1 MVSWVE
7 NESSGYSETYLPP
20 LLPPPPPCWQP
31 DSWVL
36 LWMEKQSWRLGSSSI
51 GRCCHLEASPVKKIY
66 RDRER
71 GTRALAPGL
80 LISIYNLFSLEKI
93 IKSLT
98 EIRGHV
104 ASSTS
109 LLWQACCVRG
119 KPSSWFYKPIF
130 LVFFSVVYPL
140 ITSVGW
146 MSFSPTATVTGLIL
160 FQIASLLHF
169 LHDYGPVQAFSM
181 FNFDW
186 LHFLGKHQFFHN
198 FKYISVVRCNV
209 IPWNFYSLICLQL
222 YVIFKLSGYPFTFL
236 DTAVL
241 EWDSGRHVY

>member
-20 LLPPPPPCWQP
+20 PLSPPPSCWQP

-36 LWMEKQSWRLGSSSI
+36 LRMEKQSWCLGSSSI
-51 GRCCHLEASPVKKIY
+51 GRCCHLEASPVKKKY
-66 RDRER
+66 RDRQR
-71 GTRALAPGL
+71 KRNQGPGSRSVDFY
-80 LISIYNLFSLEKI
+80 IQPLFSGENYKVI
-93 IKSLT
+93 NLT

-104 ASSTS
+104 ASSTL

-130 LVFFSVVYPL
+130 LVFSVACSL

-146 MSFSPTATVTGLIL
+146 MPFPPTATVPGPIL
-160 FQIASLLHF
+160 FQMINLLHF
-169 LHDYGPVQAFSM
+169 LHDYGQVQALSM

-186 LHFLGKHQFFHN
+186 LHFLRKHQFFHN
-198 FKYISVVRCNV
+198 FKYISVVRCNI
-209 IPWNFYSLICLQL
+209 IP
-222 YVIFKLSGYPFTFL
+222 
-236 DTAVL
+236 
-241 EWDSGRHVY
+241 

>member
-1 MVSWVE
+1 MWPA
-7 NESSGYSETYLPP
+7 PP
-20 LLPPPPPCWQP
+20 RCSDRPA
-31 DSWVL
+31 VL
-36 LWMEKQSWRLGSSSI
+36 EGSPAVGFI
-51 GRCCHLEASPVKKIY
+51 
-66 RDRER
+66 
-71 GTRALAPGL
+71 
-80 LISIYNLFSLEKI
+80 NLFSL
-93 IKSLT
+93 
-98 EIRGHV
+98 
-104 ASSTS
+104 A
-109 LLWQACCVRG
+109 
-119 KPSSWFYKPIF
+119 
-130 LVFFSVVYPL
+130 FFFPVVYPL

-198 FKYISVVRCNV
+198 FKYIFVVKCNV

-222 YVIFKLSGYPFTFL
+222 YVIFKHSGYPFTFL